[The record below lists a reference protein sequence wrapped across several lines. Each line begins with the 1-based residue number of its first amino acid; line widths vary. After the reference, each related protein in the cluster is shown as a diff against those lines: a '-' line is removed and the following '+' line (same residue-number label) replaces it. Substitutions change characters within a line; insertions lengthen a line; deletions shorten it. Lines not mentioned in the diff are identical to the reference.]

1 MGVAVVINI
10 ILYAFGLLILYEIII
25 TAVKKGIENSGIAI
39 RLEFQAEQN
48 EKIIELLSEIKKG
61 QQKQ

>member
-1 MGVAVVINI
+1 MGEAVVINI
-10 ILYAFGLLILYEIII
+10 IFYVIGLFILYEIII
-25 TAVKKGIENSGIAI
+25 AAVRKGIESSEIVT

-61 QQKQ
+61 QEKQ